1 MGEHRLRWDDIEI
14 FCLLAE
20 FGSIRQAA
28 FQCGQSV
35 ETVRRRI
42 NTLEVALGERLFRRT
57 AQGLAITQAGEEI
70 LEEARRARDAVRSIS
85 RIAGAEPSRTRRT
98 IRLSVPEDIGALW
111 LASELAPSPGDFTGL
126 TIEWDFHLPGDEP
139 DWAQTD
145 IALQFQ
151 RPSVPELICRKIG
164 ALNYGLFIRRTRHD
178 ASRFADLRG
187 LIADVPLI
195 LPEDRHP
202 YVAALIESE
211 SWTDRST
218 RPAMRLNSA
227 FCRLSILKTTNVATV
242 LPAIEAATSPD
253 LLRLPEQMA
262 PSLTVDL
269 WAVFHEDI
277 RRNKG
282 TREVLDLLIALI
294 STNPDLSLRDRPFAG
309 EHAGQFQNS

>member
-1 MGEHRLRWDDIEI
+1 MGENRLRWDDIEI

-28 FQCGQSV
+28 SQCGQSI

-42 NTLEVALGERLFRRT
+42 NALEVALGERLFRRT

-70 LEEARRARDAVRSIS
+70 LGEARRARDAVRSIS
-85 RIAGAEPSRTRRT
+85 RIAGAEPSWTRRT

-111 LASELAPSPGDFTGL
+111 LASELCLSLGDSTGL
-126 TIEWDFHLPGDEP
+126 TTEWDFHLPGGEP

-151 RPSVPELICRKIG
+151 RPSAPELICRKIG
-164 ALNYGLFIRRTRHD
+164 ALNYGLFTRRTCHD
-178 ASRFADLRG
+178 AFKFADQNG

-202 YVAALIESE
+202 YVAALAASE
-211 SWTDRST
+211 SWTDVST
-218 RPAMRLNSA
+218 RPAMRLDSA
-227 FCRLSILKTTNVATV
+227 FCRFSILKTTNVATV
-242 LPAIEAATSPD
+242 LPAIEAAMFPD
-253 LLRLPEQMA
+253 ILRLPEHIA

-269 WAVFHEDI
+269 WAVFHDDI

-282 TREVLDLLIALI
+282 TREVLDLLFALI
-294 STNPDLSLRDRPFAG
+294 SRNPELSMRAQPFVS
-309 EHAGQFQNS
+309 EYAGQLQNS

>member
-1 MGEHRLRWDDIEI
+1 MGENRLRWDDIEI

-20 FGSIRQAA
+20 FGSIRQAGA
-28 FQCGQSV
+28 QSGQSI
-35 ETVRRRI
+35 ETIRRRI
-42 NTLEVALGERLFRRT
+42 NALEVALGERLFRRT
-57 AQGLAITQAGEEI
+57 AQGLAITQVGEEI
-70 LEEARRARDAVRSIS
+70 LCEARRARDAVRSIS
-85 RIAGAEPSRTRRT
+85 RIAGAEPSRTLRT

-111 LASELAPSPGDFTGL
+111 LARELASKSADAIGL

-139 DWAQTD
+139 EWARTD

-164 ALNYGLFIRRTRHD
+164 ALNYGLFARRTCLD
-178 ASRFADLRG
+178 ASKFADLNR
-187 LIADVPLI
+187 LIADVPII

-211 SWTDRST
+211 SWKDGST

-227 FCRLSILKTTNVATV
+227 FCRLSILKTTNVATI
-242 LPAIEAATSPD
+242 LPAIEAAMSTD
-253 LLRLPEQMA
+253 LLRVPEQMA

-269 WAVFHEDI
+269 WAVFYEDI
-277 RRNKG
+277 RRNKA

-294 STNPDLSLRDRPFAG
+294 SKNPDLSLRDRHFAG
-309 EHAGQFQNS
+309 E

>member
-1 MGEHRLRWDDIEI
+1 MREIRLRWDDIEI

-28 FQCGQSV
+28 AQCGQSI

-42 NTLEVALGERLFRRT
+42 NALEVTLGERLFRRT
-57 AQGLAITQAGEEI
+57 AQGLAITLAGKEI
-70 LEEARRARDAVRSIS
+70 LAEARCARDAVRSIS

-111 LASELAPSPGDFTGL
+111 LASELILILGNSAEI
-126 TIEWDFHLPGDEP
+126 TIEWDLHLPGDEP
-139 DWAQTD
+139 EWAQTD

-151 RPSVPELICRKIG
+151 RPSVPELICRRIG
-164 ALNYGLFIRRTRHD
+164 ALNYGLFTRRTWHD

-187 LIADVPLI
+187 IIADVPLI

-211 SWTDRST
+211 SWTDGSA

-227 FCRLSILKTTNVATV
+227 FCRLGILKSTNVATV
-242 LPAIEAATSPD
+242 LPVIEAAMSPD

-269 WAVFHEDI
+269 WVVFHEDI
-277 RRNKG
+277 RRNKA

-294 STNPDLSLRDRPFAG
+294 SQNSDLSLRDRHFAG
-309 EHAGQFQNS
+309 EYASQLRNS